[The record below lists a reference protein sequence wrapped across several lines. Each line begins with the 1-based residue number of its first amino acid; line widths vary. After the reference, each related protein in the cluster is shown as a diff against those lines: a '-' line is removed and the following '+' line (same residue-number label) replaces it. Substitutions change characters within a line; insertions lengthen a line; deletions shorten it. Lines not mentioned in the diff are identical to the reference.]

1 MAGAITLART
11 FRFEAN
17 AEHVYLSSGTKQT
30 VYHYPFPMST
40 IHITLNGER
49 KEIPAGST
57 VAELLVIAD
66 AGRQPVAVVVNEHI
80 VRPDQRDS
88 CILQDQDQVEILVFA
103 GGG

>member
-1 MAGAITLART
+1 
-11 FRFEAN
+11 
-17 AEHVYLSSGTKQT
+17 
-30 VYHYPFPMST
+30 MST
-40 IHITLNGER
+40 IGIILNGER

-66 AGRQPVAVVVNEHI
+66 ALRQPVAVVVNENI

-88 CILQDQDQVEILVFA
+88 CILQDQDQIEILVFA

>member
-40 IHITLNGER
+40 IAINLNGER
-49 KEIPAGST
+49 KEVPAGST
-57 VAELLVIAD
+57 VSELLVIAD
-66 AGRQPVAVVVNEHI
+66 ADRQPVAVVVNEHI

-88 CILQDQDQVEILVFA
+88 CILQDRDQVEILVFA